1 MRVTQPLYKNFQ
13 YAVKS
18 LRNIPTESFPSTTV
32 LGSIIDIIAPAVA
45 AAAIIIIIVSV
56 AAAAIGQLFPDCPDR
71 RCPFQLF
78 PSASSESASGA
89 ASAAERAPVSE
100 PDFWR
105 GRRRRAAFPFLLSL
119 RRAPQSGSSVG
130 RKRGT
135 RDGRKEN
142 ERRGT
147 SDTAT
152 GMQDC

>member
-1 MRVTQPLYKNFQ
+1 M
-13 YAVKS
+13 
-18 LRNIPTESFPSTTV
+18 
-32 LGSIIDIIAPAVA
+32 GSIIDIIAAAVA
-45 AAAIIIIIVSV
+45 AAAIIIIVPV
-56 AAAAIGQLFPDCPDR
+56 AAAAAIGQLFPDCPDR

-89 ASAAERAPVSE
+89 AASAAKRAPVSE

-152 GMQDC
+152 GMPVCSRQLLRSNEGCEWKPNYAITGAS